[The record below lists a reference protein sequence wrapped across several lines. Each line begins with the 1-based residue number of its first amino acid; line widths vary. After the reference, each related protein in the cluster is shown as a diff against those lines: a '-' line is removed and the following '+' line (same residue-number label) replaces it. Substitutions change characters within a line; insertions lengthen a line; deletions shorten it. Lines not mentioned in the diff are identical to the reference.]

1 MIKPSGLPDGVC
13 KPRNF
18 KGILKEVVI
27 AGHKIQPGEFREINI
42 NIGRLP
48 SHTIIETPV
57 YISRG
62 LEEGPVLALMAGMHG
77 DEINGME
84 IVRRILDSELN
95 RPKRGVTVCIPI
107 VNLYGFLNFSRDV
120 PDGKDINRSFPGNKG
135 GSLASRVA
143 YNLMR
148 EIIPFVDYGIDFHTG
163 GAMRTNYP
171 QVRSV
176 LKDPTNFELAQA
188 FQAPFTIDAP
198 FRPNSLRKEAARK
211 GKHIIVYEGGE
222 SLRFDQQAIEEGIA
236 GTLRLMKH
244 LQMIDAAPEP
254 KEENKTVWSTSWIR
268 AKHAGLFQPTV
279 QCGQLVHK
287 GDWIGTITDPFG
299 EFKDTIHSGNAGYV
313 IGLNNIPVIHAGDAL
328 MLIGYDNFCRLTNLP
343 IPK

>member
-1 MIKPSGLPDGVC
+1 
-13 KPRNF
+13 
-18 KGILKEVVI
+18 LKQLFI
-27 AGHKIQPGEFREINI
+27 AGHQIQPGEFTEINI
-42 NIGRLP
+42 NIARLP
-48 SHTIIETPV
+48 SHTVIDTPIYV
-57 YISRG
+57 SRG
-62 LEEGPVLALMAGMHG
+62 LEDGPVLALTAGMHG

-84 IVRRILDSELN
+84 IVRRILDSGLHQ
-95 RPKRGVTVCIPI
+95 PKRGTTVCMPI

-143 YNLMR
+143 YNLMH
-148 EIIPFVDYGIDFHTG
+148 EVIPFIDFGIDFHTG

-176 LKDPTNFELAQA
+176 LKDATNMELANA
-188 FQAPFTIDAP
+188 FNAPFTIDAP
-198 FRPNSLRKEAARK
+198 FRPNSLRKEAGRK

-222 SLRFDQQAIEEGIA
+222 SLRFDQQAIEEGID

-244 LQMIDAAPEP
+244 LGMIDTAPEP
-254 KEENKTVWSTSWIR
+254 KEENRVIWSTSWVR

-299 EFKDTIHSGNAGYV
+299 EFKEKVNSADTGYV
-313 IGLNNIPVIHAGDAL
+313 IGLNNIPVINAGDAL
-328 MLIGYDNFCRLTNLP
+328 MLIGYDNFCRLD
-343 IPK
+343 IPPLQN

>member
-1 MIKPSGLPDGVC
+1 MKQV
-13 KPRNF
+13 F
-18 KGILKEVVI
+18 I
-27 AGHKIQPGEFREINI
+27 AGHLIQPGEFTEINI
-42 NIGRLP
+42 NIARLP
-48 SHTIIETPV
+48 SHTIIDTPIYV
-57 YISRG
+57 SRG
-62 LEEGPVLALMAGMHG
+62 LEDGPVLALTAGMHG

-84 IVRRILDSELN
+84 IVRRILDSGLHK
-95 RPKRGVTVCIPI
+95 PKRGVTVCMPI
-107 VNLYGFLNFSRDV
+107 VNLYGFLNYSRDV

-148 EIIPFVDYGIDFHTG
+148 EVIPFIDYGIDFHTG

-171 QVRSV
+171 QVRSL
-176 LKDPTNFELAQA
+176 LKDAENLELANA
-188 FQAPFTIDAP
+188 FHAPFTIDAP

-211 GKHIIVYEGGE
+211 GKRVIVYEGGE

-244 LQMIDAAPEP
+244 LNMIDTAPEP
-254 KEENKTVWSTSWIR
+254 KEENRVIWSTSWVR

-299 EFKDTIHSGNAGYV
+299 EFKENINSVDTGYV
-313 IGLNNIPVIHAGDAL
+313 IGLNNIPVINAGDAL
-328 MLIGYDNFCRLTNLP
+328 MLIGFDNFCRLDNAPLASL
-343 IPK
+343 K